1 MITQPIYGN
10 QQGINQMQR
19 MNQMQANLN
28 QMQANYNQIQP
39 MQDER
44 IWVSSQQSAES
55 YLVAA
60 NSFVRLWDSSRPVF
74 YEKSADCTGR
84 PMQMKVFEYKEVS
97 AMPEMP
103 IGNYVSAEEFTEFK
117 AQVND
122 FIKSFEIKEVKKNAK
137 TNATNADA

>member
-1 MITQPIYGN
+1 MQPFCGN
-10 QQGINQMQR
+10 QPNQMQQGMNHMQQG
-19 MNQMQANLN
+19 MNQMQ
-28 QMQANYNQIQP
+28 QGMNQIQP

-44 IWVSSQQSAES
+44 IWVSNQQSAES

-84 PMQMKVFEYKEVS
+84 PMQMKVYEYKEVS
-97 AMPEMP
+97 AMPEIP

-122 FIKSFEIKEVKKNAK
+122 FIKSLETKEVKKNAK